1 MSLVLSEWQAKQCR
15 RLKPSKIN
23 LTLLSGRPAAVVVV
37 VDVEPAVQV
46 DVEGCK

>member
-15 RLKPSKIN
+15 RLRPSKIN

-37 VDVEPAVQV
+37 DVEPAVQV